1 MKAEIHPQYHK
12 INVVCACGEK
22 WDSASTKKDLRIEI
36 CSKCHPFFTG
46 KQKLLDT
53 AGRVDRYQKRFAK
66 TAEAKAAAG
75 AAAGAKA

>member
-1 MKAEIHPQYHK
+1 MKAEIHPQYHA
-12 INVVCACGEK
+12 VSVHCACGEQ
-22 WDSASTKKDLRIEI
+22 WDSASTKKDLRLEI

-66 TAEAKAAAG
+66 TTEAKAAA
-75 AAAGAKA
+75 AAGTKS